1 MVLDLQIN
9 DTKRLERLKRSLNA
23 SDRDVISKAL
33 EVLERREAR
42 RAEILRPAKG
52 FQGMTES
59 EANELA
65 LLEVRAVRQR
75 H

>member
-9 DTKRLERLKRSLNA
+9 DLKRLERLKRRLNA
-23 SDRDVISKAL
+23 SDQDVISRAL
-33 EVLERREAR
+33 ELLERREAR

-52 FQGMTES
+52 FQGMTEC

-65 LLEVRAVRQR
+65 MTRSA
-75 H
+75 

>member
-33 EVLERREAR
+33 EVLERHEAR
-42 RAEILRPAKG
+42 RAEILKSAKG

>member
-9 DTKRLERLKRSLNA
+9 DFKRLERLKRRLNA
-23 SDRDVISKAL
+23 SDQDVISRAL
-33 EVLERREAR
+33 ELFERREVR

-52 FQGMTES
+52 FQGMTER

-65 LLEVRAVRQR
+65 MTRSA
-75 H
+75 

>member
-1 MVLDLQIN
+1 M
-9 DTKRLERLKRSLNA
+9 
-23 SDRDVISKAL
+23 ISKAL
-33 EVLERREAR
+33 EVLERREAL
-42 RAEILRPAKG
+42 RAEILKPAKG

>member
-9 DTKRLERLKRSLNA
+9 DLKRLERLKRRLNA
-23 SDRDVISKAL
+23 SDQDVISRAL
-33 EVLERREAR
+33 ELLERREAR

-52 FQGMTES
+52 FQGMTER

-65 LLEVRAVRQR
+65 LTRSA
-75 H
+75 

>member
-1 MVLDLQIN
+1 MVLGLQTNDL
-9 DTKRLERLKRSLNA
+9 KRLERLKRRLSA
-23 SDRDVISKAL
+23 SDQDVISKAL
-33 EVLERREAR
+33 ELFERHEAR

-52 FQGMTES
+52 FQGMTER